1 MRTVLI
7 TNGNLLSLLALG
19 EFLCRYHS
27 EIAAVFVTTR
37 LPSQKSNLRGVAS
50 MWRRSGYRYTH
61 FKLLTNVLLP
71 RRLRRRGAIPT
82 VVEFLKHLN
91 SQAEFFE
98 TADINDCTAIDR
110 VRRFRPEILL
120 SFSATSRFCGEL
132 VETPSRVAI
141 NVHYALL
148 PNYAGLSPYFWY
160 LRNRE
165 SECGVTLHQI
175 ISRLDAGPIIEQ
187 QRFSME
193 GLRTVFALVLRQ
205 VACVSPLLNRFYS
218 GETSE
223 QNARPQDPA
232 QRTYFKH
239 PTRQDVAELKRRGF
253 GFYDRGDLVNVA
265 CRLDELARLGSSVRS
280 PGAQSAE

>member
-7 TNGNLLSLLALG
+7 TNGNLLSLLGLG

-37 LPSQKSNLRGVAS
+37 LPSQKSNLQGVAS

-71 RRLRRRGAIPT
+71 RRLRRSGAIPT
-82 VVEFLKHLN
+82 VVEFLKYLN
-91 SQAEFFE
+91 SQTEFFE
-98 TADINDCTAIDR
+98 TADINDCTAIAR
-110 VRRFRPEILL
+110 VRQFRPEILL
-120 SFSATSRFCGEL
+120 SFSATSRFCDEL
-132 VETPSRVAI
+132 VDAPSRVAI

-160 LRNRE
+160 LRNQE

-175 ISRLDAGPIIEQ
+175 TSRLDAGPIIEQ
-187 QRFSME
+187 QRFSTE
-193 GLRTVFALVLRQ
+193 GLRTVFALILRQ
-205 VACVSPLLNRFYS
+205 VACVPRLLNRFYS

-223 QNARPQDPA
+223 QTARPQDTT

-239 PTRQDVAELKRRGF
+239 PTRQDVAALARRGIR
-253 GFYDRGDLVNVA
+253 FYDDGDLANVA
-265 CRLDELARLGSSVRS
+265 CRLEELAKLGSSVRLPRS
-280 PGAQSAE
+280 